1 MKTNWIEFIVGLKS
15 DSVAFKSVSN
25 PFTFKIKPLKNLIEI
40 KRHDM
45 FVKPDMVNNKPET
58 VEAINNNLIET
69 HTIVR

>member
-25 PFTFKIKPLKNLIEI
+25 PFKIKPIKNLIEI

-45 FVKPDMVNNKPET
+45 FVKPDMDNKHDTAEL
-58 VEAINNNLIET
+58 INNNLIET